1 MHANIYTV
9 IALHKIQTNTIFLT
23 LKFHDADLI
32 AASLFFCFFFQFP
45 AFARRTT
52 GMVFSGTRTAG
63 EKLLHGTETEFP
75 HRSLRS
81 HI

>member
-1 MHANIYTV
+1 M

-32 AASLFFCFFFQFP
+32 AASLFCFFFQFP

-75 HRSLRS
+75 HCSLRS
-81 HI
+81 NI